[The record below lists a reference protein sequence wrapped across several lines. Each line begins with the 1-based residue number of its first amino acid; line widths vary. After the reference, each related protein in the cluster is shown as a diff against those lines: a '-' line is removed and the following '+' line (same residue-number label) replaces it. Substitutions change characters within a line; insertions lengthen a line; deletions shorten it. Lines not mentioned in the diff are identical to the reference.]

1 MEEQETP
8 LEDVHENIHEHA
20 ENTREGWVMGVAV
33 STALIAAVAAIASLL
48 SGDNVNEAMMKQIRA
63 SDTWGRYQAKSIKAV
78 ELTTRIALL
87 EANGKIV
94 PDSNRK
100 KIEEYAKDQDTIKAQ
115 AEDLERETEAHMRRH
130 HVIAKSVTW
139 SQIAI
144 AISAIAVLTRQKWFW
159 GLGLAFGAAG
169 LVFLLWGVAI

>member
-8 LEDVHENIHEHA
+8 LEDVHEGIHEHA
-20 ENTREGWVMGVAV
+20 EHARERWVMGVAV

-48 SGDNVNEAMMKQIRA
+48 SGDNVNEAMMEQIRA
-63 SDTWGRYQAKSIKAV
+63 SDRWGQYQSKSIKAV
-78 ELTTRIALL
+78 ELTTRITLL
-87 EANGKIV
+87 ESNGKTV
-94 PDSNRK
+94 SEKDRK
-100 KIEEYAKDQDTIKAQ
+100 KLVDYGSDQDEVKKS
-115 AEDLERETEAHMRRH
+115 AEEHDRAAEAHMRRH

-169 LVFLLWGVAI
+169 LVFLLWGAAM